1 MARMVRTIHPTSNFF
16 WKPLTEIA
24 PDLAIGQID
33 PADPPMGLLMLD
45 ADGTI
50 DVYVFNE
57 DGRKKLVEALT
68 GGLILPNGAV
78 PLQ

>member
-1 MARMVRTIHPTSNFF
+1 LARMVRTIHPAASFF
-16 WKPLTEIA
+16 WRPLAEIA
-24 PDLAIGQID
+24 PDLQIAAID

-45 ADGTI
+45 QDGSI
-50 DVYVFNE
+50 EVYVFNE

-68 GGLILPNGAV
+68 GGVILPNGAV